1 MTASNRLRR
10 VTTDIG
16 IAILVIGGVLAGSL
30 VVEHFSRGEWHASVM
45 QFQRFQHMSSVLWQ
59 QHKVHHMDEQ
69 LNAITTGRQNWLE
82 EFFRIPII
90 ALPLTILFKFD
101 KTDPFSLGLVGAA
114 VGLALGSWGYF
125 IHANLKLHLGFLSR
139 WFAGPQVH
147 RVHHSRLPQHRDR
160 NFAAF
165 FPLWDVLFGT
175 YFAPARD
182 EFPPTGVDGEKE
194 FRSLGEA
201 TILPFREWSRMY
213 RAWRL
218 RRKLM
223 LESILHE

>member
-16 IAILVIGGVLAGSL
+16 IAILVIGGVLTGSL

-45 QFQRFQHMSSVLWQ
+45 QFQRGLWVFLGTVTVYMLLERMMPAGPHKSVKALL
-59 QHKVHHMDEQ
+59 
-69 LNAITTGRQNWLE
+69 LNLQVNMLYLVTG
-82 EFFRIPII
+82 
-90 ALPLTILFKFD
+90 ALAGVL
-101 KTDPFSLGLVGAA
+101 AA
-114 VGLALGSWGYF
+114 LLAGT
-125 IHANLKLHLGFLSR
+125 LSR
-139 WFAGPQVH
+139 RFDLGWIDLRFAEGKGV
-147 RVHHSRLPQHRDR
+147 VALIGAMFLFFFVFDFFYYCSRLPQYRDR